1 MNEANPWLRPR
12 LVPVGNDSDTATGHG
27 DISALVEC
35 EVPAPTRP
43 ESHAAPLLLVG
54 AHGGAGL
61 TTLSRLSGVP
71 ESQDWPGFACR
82 VVVVARTHWFGCE
95 QVGQIARSWI
105 SDPCE
110 VQLAAVVWVADAAR
124 EPKALYV
131 RREFVSA
138 AFPVSLVVP
147 WVERWRITP
156 AWSLPVPRPV
166 VRVLKALEQMNSTVK
181 G

>member
-1 MNEANPWLRPR
+1 MR
-12 LVPVGNDSDTATGHG
+12 
-27 DISALVEC
+27 
-35 EVPAPTRP
+35 TR
-43 ESHAAPLLLVG
+43 
-54 AHGGAGL
+54 AH
-61 TTLSRLSGVP
+61 TPKGVR
-71 ESQDWPGFACR
+71 A
-82 VVVVARTHWFGCE
+82 HICE

-124 EPKALYV
+124 EPKALYA